1 MEKKVKEVKA
11 KDTTKNRSLAFNTIA
26 LITVAIVIAIVVFVN
41 VIFSNV
47 LTWQIDLTENQD
59 FSMSGDAKELLE
71 TIDKQVEIVG
81 LFDEVKKD
89 LGTLDTGSA
98 SYLTDL
104 YLMGQLNLGTAAGDA
119 YDDAYLPYLGIENSL
134 SYMSIDSVM
143 GILNEFSQTNS
154 NISVSY
160 VDPEDNPLFLTEYL
174 GDSERADEFKK
185 GDFIVKC
192 GNVFKRVTSVEL
204 CRTVISS
211 AFTGS
216 KLYCPYAPNVD
227 GGFLS
232 AILYV
237 TAEERSLIGVTTN
250 HGEIGLEDYFTVLQ
264 SSLQDNVFDI
274 TTFDMATEKDYSQYD
289 IIFMVDP
296 VSDITVGEADSLKT
310 YLAGGGNLI
319 VLADP
324 RTEGAGGLELANL
337 NGVLEYFNLQLNNDK
352 IQGGSSEVTTDG
364 YLMESII
371 VSNTGPLTDVLDTS
385 YQVQIPAARSISYL
399 SKTGS
404 SLDAG
409 MVIKTSNEAYTLD
422 YTSGQQSG
430 VGSKCIVAVAEDT
443 SIAEGGKVFV
453 AGSASMFADG
463 CATVAS
469 SVDMMVRVCT
479 WMEESVNYKLPIK
492 MYTAASITV
501 TETSATILGIVSV
514 ALFPVVAFAVGIFI
528 WLRRRHL

>member
-1 MEKKVKEVKA
+1 MEKEVKD
-11 KDTTKNRSLAFNTIA
+11 KTKNRSLAFNTVA

-59 FSMSGDAKELLE
+59 FSMSEDAKELLK
-71 TIDKQVEIVG
+71 TIDKEVEIIG

-89 LGTLDTGSA
+89 LGTPSSSEATYWTDM
-98 SYLTDL
+98 YLI
-104 YLMGQLNLGTAAGDA
+104 GQLNVGTSYGD
-119 YDDAYLPYLGIENSL
+119 YYEQLQKYYVGIENSL

-143 GILNEFSQTNS
+143 GILGEFSQMNP

-160 VDPEDNPLFLTEYL
+160 VDPEDNPLFLTNYL
-174 GDSERADEFKK
+174 GDSQRASEFEK

-204 CRTVISS
+204 CRTTIST
-211 AFTGS
+211 ATGS
-216 KLYCPYAPNVD
+216 KMYWPYAPNVD

-237 TAEERSLIGVTTN
+237 TAEERSLIGVATN

-274 TTFDMATEKDYSQYD
+274 SSFDMATEQDYSQYD
-289 IIFMVDP
+289 IILMVDP

-310 YLAGGGNLI
+310 YLASGGNLI

-324 RTEGAGGLELANL
+324 KTTGTGGLEFTNL

-371 VSNTGPLTDVLDTS
+371 VSNTGPLMEVLDTS

-399 SKTGS
+399 SKTANS
-404 SLDAG
+404 MDTG
-409 MVIKTSNEAYTLD
+409 MVLKTSNEAYTLD
-422 YTSGQQSG
+422 YTTGEQSG
-430 VGSKCIVAVAEDT
+430 AGSKCIVAVAEDT
-443 SIAEGGKVFV
+443 SSAEGGKVFV
-453 AGSASMFADG
+453 SGSASMFADG
-463 CATVAS
+463 CATVGS
-469 SVDMMVRVCT
+469 SVDMLARVCT
-479 WMEESVNYKLPIK
+479 WMEESINYKLPVK
-492 MYTAASITV
+492 TYTAASITV

-514 ALFPVVAFAVGIFI
+514 ALFPILTFVIGIFI